1 LPAKNTQSG
10 DYVLLALLACKE
22 HRVVT
27 MSCSHSLPLKN
38 TDCTDICY
46 TETAVLPVNSCWD
59 VTLQL
64 TPIASETTAYELV
77 DTVLTRSSVLAGITR
92 ALVHVAEAARIVV
105 TTWTLALKAVHK
117 VHANT
122 TIRTRIA
129 GTFIDV
135 GLTVLA
141 SEPRDA
147 VT

>member
-1 LPAKNTQSG
+1 LH
-10 DYVLLALLACKE
+10 V
-22 HRVVT
+22 
-27 MSCSHSLPLKN
+27 KN
-38 TDCTDICY
+38 TDCADICH
-46 TETAVLPVNSCWD
+46 TEAEVLPVNSCWD
-59 VTLQL
+59 ATL
-64 TPIASETTAYELV
+64 TTIASETTAYELV
-77 DTVLTRSSVLAGITR
+77 DTVLTRSSILAGITR
-92 ALVHVAEAARIVV
+92 ALVHITEAACIVV

-129 GTFIDV
+129 GAFIDV